1 MKKRYAP
8 EAPDAKW
15 HRPGDTAYLREL
27 LEAAGLS
34 QRKAGPLLGMDE
46 RSMRNRISG
55 DRPLAYSEQYC
66 LEVLAD
72 RAQGESMN
80 ALSIHDAPAPERRER
95 TQWFN
100 ASDRPLN
107 SADVGKMVVGLD
119 RFGAPIHGTL
129 IRDGFGVVIR
139 EAHPQAV
146 DVHNVPIDRV
156 DLYTLLDPPGVHE

>member
-8 EAPDAKW
+8 DVPDAKW

-72 RAQGESMN
+72 LAQQETTMN
-80 ALSIHDAPAPERRER
+80 AVANTVHDAPAPEHAL
-95 TQWFN
+95 TQWFR
-100 ASDRPLN
+100 ASERPLQDGD
-107 SADVGKMVVGLD
+107 AGKMIVARD
-119 RFGAPIHGTL
+119 RFGSPIFGTL
-129 IRDGFGVVIR
+129 VRDGFGLVIR
-139 EAHPQAV
+139 
-146 DVHNVPIDRV
+146 DMGDVPIDRV
-156 DLYTLLDPPGVHE
+156 ALYTLLDPPTE